1 MADRG
6 RVSALDRARAIALAC
21 LAFAAADA
29 AAVDTILHNGKV
41 WTGDPG
47 QPAVTAIAIDAG
59 RIVATGTDAAI
70 LELASKDSQRID
82 LKGRRVAV
90 NAKGTATNLLEVDHK
105 RDSSRVAFLVNGQE
119 VYATD
124 ASAMNLD
131 GIVGIRTNHNL
142 DLHIEGFDVHR

>member
-1 MADRG
+1 MQPRRLRPRG
-6 RVSALDRARAIALAC
+6 RFGRALG
-21 LAFAAADA
+21 LAFGLRLGRLRVRQDFGGVFQRLLAGAAQQYVYFLVRQDGSYLIKRREGEKTSDVSKGWVQH
-29 AAVDTILHNGKV
+29 AAVKKPD
-41 WTGDPG
+41 
-47 QPAVTAIAIDAG
+47 
-59 RIVATGTDAAI
+59 
-70 LELASKDSQRID
+70 
-82 LKGRRVAV
+82 
-90 NAKGTATNLLEVDHK
+90 AKGTATNLLEVDHK